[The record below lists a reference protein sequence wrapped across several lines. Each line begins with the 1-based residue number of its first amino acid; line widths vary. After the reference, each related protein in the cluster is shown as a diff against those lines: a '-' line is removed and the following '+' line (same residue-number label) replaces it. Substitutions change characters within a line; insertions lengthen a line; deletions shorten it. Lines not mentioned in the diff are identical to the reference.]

1 MSHFS
6 RYFEK
11 SLSNVPGIDVS
22 ELRKA
27 RRVRQVRELWAHLV
41 EQPFL
46 DHTNNV
52 FVFKKNGRVE
62 MHVYM
67 DESIYAAEL
76 NNRRE
81 LIKLECREK
90 YGEMVDDFYIHISR
104 GHYKNNHPFK
114 DMSENERKTI
124 PIQHLDESEMAE
136 VEAACAK
143 IDDERLRDS
152 FRKAMVSD
160 LEWKKNDKL

>member
-1 MSHFS
+1 MAHLSN
-6 RYFEK
+6 YFEQ
-11 SLSNVPGIDVS
+11 SLTKVPGVDLG

-27 RRVRQVRELWAHLV
+27 RRVEQVRNMWMGLV
-41 EQPFL
+41 EQTFL

-52 FVFKKNGRVE
+52 FVFRKNNRTE

-90 YGEMVDDFYIHISR
+90 YGEAIDDFYIHISR
-104 GHYKNNHPFK
+104 GKYKEYHPFK
-114 DMSENERKTI
+114 NVTPENNEYQPPVALCEK
-124 PIQHLDESEMAE
+124 EMQD
-136 VEAACAK
+136 VEKACSK
-143 IDDERLRDS
+143 IEDKRLRES
-152 FRKAMVSD
+152 FKKAMISD
-160 LEWKKNDKL
+160 LEWKKSYKL